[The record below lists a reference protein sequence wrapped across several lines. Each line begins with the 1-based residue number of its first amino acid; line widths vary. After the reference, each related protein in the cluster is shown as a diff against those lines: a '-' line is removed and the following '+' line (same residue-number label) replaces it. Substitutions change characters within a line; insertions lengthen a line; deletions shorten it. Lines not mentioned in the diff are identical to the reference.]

1 MKSTLRTGL
10 ILLLFI
16 ICLVVFL
23 VWMGEVDPFSGNR
36 KIHVRYRYTAGLEKG
51 APVRLMGLRAGRVTD
66 IRLSNSMPDGFEQES
81 CILVTVVVSH
91 EAWKV
96 LHNDAHFYITMSGLV
111 GEKYIEITPGTQ
123 NSPLMTPGAVCRG
136 VDPPRLDLLL
146 AQSTRLTEEL
156 FQFMERNEGSIVR
169 MMDSGQKFI
178 ESLNRAMLLAEKSG
192 DPETVARL
200 IRNMTEL
207 SGNLAAITGKM
218 NGKDAEEMTALIGR
232 LLRRLDQIDEKTVRK
247 FLQEEGV
254 KARIF

>member
-1 MKSTLRTGL
+1 MFVLSL
-10 ILLLFI
+10 II
-16 ICLVVFL
+16 FL
-23 VWMGEVDPFSGNR
+23 VWMGEVDPFSSNR
-36 KIHVRYRYTAGLEKG
+36 QVHVRYRYTAGLEKG

-66 IRLSNSMPDGFEQES
+66 IRLSNSIPDGSAQES
-81 CILVTVVVSH
+81 CILVTVVVSR

-96 LHNDAHFYITMSGLV
+96 LHDDAHFYITMSGLV
-111 GEKYIEITPGTQ
+111 GEKYIEITPGTR
-123 NSPLMTPGAVCRG
+123 NNPLMTPGAVCTG

-156 FQFMERNEGSIVR
+156 FSFMERNEGSIVR

-178 ESLNRAMLLAEKSG
+178 ETLNRAMLLAEKSG

-200 IRNMTEL
+200 IKNMTEL
-207 SGNLAAITGKM
+207 SGNIASITGKM
-218 NGKDAEEMTALIGR
+218 NGKEADEMMAIIGK
-232 LLRRLDQIDEKTVRK
+232 LLRRLEQVDEKTVRK